1 MKNHL
6 ILGFILLSS
15 ASFSQT
21 WSDDVAQIVYDKC
34 SECHHPG
41 GVGPF
46 SLTTYAE
53 TSPMAIAMYDAIAQD
68 EMPPWPPNNNFQQ
81 YAHDRSLSPTEKAT
95 FLDWILAG
103 TPEGNPANTPPPPVF
118 SDASIL
124 GPGDLTLQI
133 PTYMSKA
140 LSNGDDYVC
149 FAMPSGL
156 TQDRIIRAV
165 EITPGNREIVHHA
178 LIYIDPTG
186 SSVTDTVGGD
196 CAGPS
201 STDAKLVMG
210 YTPGGSPLTLPTSDP
225 LKLGMTMQAN
235 SQVFF
240 AMHYPSGSYGEYD
253 STKVTFHF
261 YPPGETGVREVITEP
276 VLQKWNMVIPPNQV
290 STYTTQYPPGTAGL
304 PVDISILS
312 VFPHMHLLG
321 QKMKVYGIQPNLDTL
336 KLIDIPHWDF
346 HWQDFYFFKQIQ
358 KAPQGTTLKASA
370 TYDNTTG
377 NIHNPNNPP
386 ITVYAGLNTADEMFL
401 VYNHYMLYEA
411 GDETYNL
418 DSLMNA
424 SLASLMESSQE
435 ESLFSVY
442 PNPFSNGVNIYSPK
456 LASGDILSISIYD
469 IQGKLVR
476 KLMQNEV
483 IEANEMLITWDGQ
496 SDQGEEAGPGLYYMS
511 INRNGELSNHRLMK
525 Q

>member
-1 MKNHL
+1 
-6 ILGFILLSS
+6 
-15 ASFSQT
+15 
-21 WSDDVAQIVYDKC
+21 
-34 SECHHPG
+34 
-41 GVGPF
+41 
-46 SLTTYAE
+46 
-53 TSPMAIAMYDAIAQD
+53 
-68 EMPPWPPNNNFQQ
+68 
-81 YAHDRSLSPTEKAT
+81 
-95 FLDWILAG
+95 
-103 TPEGNPANTPPPPVF
+103 
-118 SDASIL
+118 
-124 GPGDLTLQI
+124 
-133 PTYMSKA
+133 
-140 LSNGDDYVC
+140 
-149 FAMPSGL
+149 
-156 TQDRIIRAV
+156 
-165 EITPGNREIVHHA
+165 
-178 LIYIDPTG
+178 
-186 SSVTDTVGGD
+186 
-196 CAGPS
+196 
-201 STDAKLVMG
+201 
-210 YTPGGSPLTLPTSDP
+210 
-225 LKLGMTMQAN
+225 
-235 SQVFF
+235 
-240 AMHYPSGSYGEYD
+240 
-253 STKVTFHF
+253 
-261 YPPGETGVREVITEP
+261 
-276 VLQKWNMVIPPNQV
+276 MVIPPNQV
-290 STYTTQYPPGTAGL
+290 STYTTQYPPGSAGL

-321 QKMKVYGIQPNLDTL
+321 QKMKVFGIQPNLDTL

-442 PNPFSNGVNIYSPK
+442 PNPFSNGINIYSPK

-476 KLMQNEV
+476 KLMQNEA
-483 IEANEMLITWDGQ
+483 IETNEMLITWDGQ